1 MKKVSNIDSPVS
13 IAFVGENTIK
23 KLNKEYRGI
32 DGVTDVLTFIYRD
45 DDQYGEIVMCPSK
58 ITRNARKFS
67 ETFEKELYRTLI
79 HGLLHLSG
87 YDHERDSTQA
97 DDMMKLQEYILNS
110 IPRKEDF

>member
-87 YDHERDSTQA
+87 YDHERDNAQA
-97 DDMMKLQEYILNS
+97 DDMMKLQEYFLNS
-110 IPRKEDF
+110 IPRKEDS

>member
-1 MKKVSNIDSPVS
+1 MLKIHQINRTKFPIDTKIIENIATSVLKKVSNIDSPVS

-32 DGVTDVLTFIYRD
+32 DSVTDVLTFIYRD

-67 ETFEKELYRTLI
+67 ETFEK
-79 HGLLHLSG
+79 
-87 YDHERDSTQA
+87 
-97 DDMMKLQEYILNS
+97 
-110 IPRKEDF
+110 